1 MALTKDQKTAQVKNL
16 RDSLKK
22 AKSLVFMHYLG
33 LTVSQVDELREKMS
47 EKSAKMQVAK
57 KRLFNI
63 AAKEEGYPEVD
74 EKNME
79 GPVAFIFSFEDE
91 MSGAKIAYEFGKSA
105 KAVEIIGGVLN
116 GKVLDKNGAM
126 ELAKMLS
133 HDELLAKFAMML
145 RSPLTSFA
153 SACGSPLGA
162 FARAAKQI
170 AEKGGATSESEPES

>member
-1 MALTKDQKTAQVKNL
+1 MALTKDQKKAQVADLKE
-16 RDSLKK
+16 SLKK

-33 LTVSQVDELREKMS
+33 LSVSQVDELRGKMS
-47 EKSAKMQVAK
+47 EKNAKMQVAK

-74 EKNME
+74 EKIMD
-79 GPVAFIFSFEDE
+79 GPVAFVFSFEDE
-91 MSGAKIAYEFGKSA
+91 MSGAKVAYEFGKSA

-116 GKVLDKNGAM
+116 GKALDKDGAL

-133 HDELLAKFAMML
+133 HEELLSKFAIML

-162 FARAAKQI
+162 FARAAKEL
-170 AEKGGATSESEPES
+170 AEKGGFNSQP